1 MSEGALKVKIAT
13 PLRVIGE
20 YSGVLSLQVPT
31 SEGQIGVLP
40 DHAGLVSELG
50 TGLLIFDQPQ
60 SNQSGHATSYF
71 VVSGGLIEVQN
82 NQVTV
87 LADVGEEG
95 SQIDLSRARVSL
107 ERARRRL
114 TESDGE
120 IVEFDVERALVS
132 ELRAL
137 SRIRASELATG
148 GH

>member
-1 MSEGALKVKIAT
+1 VSEGALKVKIAT

-20 YSGVLSLQVPT
+20 YTGVLSVQVPT

-50 TGLLIFDQPQ
+50 TGLLVFDQPQ
-60 SNQSGHATSYF
+60 SNQSGHTSSYF
-71 VVSGGLIEVQN
+71 VVSGGLVEVQN
-82 NQVTV
+82 NLVTV

-95 SQIDLSRARVSL
+95 SKIDLNRARESL
-107 ERARRRL
+107 DRARRRL
-114 TESDGE
+114 TEGDGE

-137 SRIRASELATG
+137 TRIRASELTAG
-148 GH
+148 GR

>member
-1 MSEGALKVKIAT
+1 MSEGALKVRIAT

-20 YSGVLSLQVPT
+20 YTGVLSVQIPT

-40 DHAGLVSELG
+40 DHAGLVSEVG
-50 TGLLIFDQPQ
+50 TGLLTFDQAQ
-60 SNQSGHATSYF
+60 SSQSSLATFFF
-71 VVSGGLIEVQN
+71 VVSGGLVEVQD

-95 SQIDLSRARVSL
+95 SQIDLGRARESL

-120 IVEFDVERALVS
+120 NVEFDVERALVS

-137 SRIRASELATG
+137 SRIKAGELAAG